1 MLGEHAAHDIFIDVE
16 AKGVRYLLRDAHA
29 AESWIAV
36 LHFDD
41 GRNEFGR
48 GTFGTGLAWT
58 TGRLKEQTVLSLNQR
73 LMEFE

>member
-29 AESWIAV
+29 AEFWITS

-41 GRNEFGR
+41 GCNEFGR

-58 TGRLKEQTVLSLNQR
+58 ARGREEQTVLSLNQR
-73 LMEFE
+73 PMEFE